1 MKKVQKWIKNIFKA
15 KCDYC
20 KNTDAKKYLIE
31 NERGLHDLIHL
42 CKNCARSKN
51 NELSKKM
58 IDKFLPIDE
67 EANERIEKYFDQLYK
82 NLNNKEYQQYEHYE

>member
-20 KNTDAKKYLIE
+20 KNTDTLV
-31 NERGLHDLIHL
+31 HL

-51 NELSKKM
+51 NELNEKM

-67 EANERIEKYFDQLYK
+67 
-82 NLNNKEYQQYEHYE
+82 